1 MNWEI
6 ATTKKSAEDLQTELF
21 PDMSEDENAIMTALR
36 ENSDGLQV
44 NQMVV
49 QLNIPINKLL
59 PLLFEMEMKGYV
71 KAVAGGRYRAMM
83 M

>member
-1 MNWEI
+1 MNWEV

-21 PDMSEDENAIMTALR
+21 PELSPEECAVMTALR
-36 ENSDGLQV
+36 GDSDGLQV

-59 PLLFEMEMKGYV
+59 PLLFEMEMKGLV
-71 KAVAGGRYRAMM
+71 KAVAGGCYRAVIM
-83 M
+83 

>member
-1 MNWEI
+1 MQ
-6 ATTKKSAEDLQTELF
+6 EDLQTELF
-21 PDMSEDENAIMTALR
+21 PDLSPDETAVMTALR

-59 PLLFEMEMKGYV
+59 PLLFDMEMKGLI
-71 KAVAGGRYRAMM
+71 KAVAGGSYRLTVL
-83 M
+83 